1 MPHRRII
8 YYGTKN
14 QRAATRYHNMKTVR
28 LEREF
33 FVPISTSIAALTPA
47 QLIHKSSLY
56 GSCSHLHRTVS
67 ILNFHGKFELYICL
81 NFLYI
86 RITIF
91 QTAINRYYL

>member
-14 QRAATRYHNMKTVR
+14 QRAATRYHNMKIVR

-47 QLIHKSSLY
+47 RLIHKSSRYDSGLPR
-56 GSCSHLHRTVS
+56 HRMDS
-67 ILNFHGKFELYICL
+67 ILHFTGK
-81 NFLYI
+81 NMND
-86 RITIF
+86 RIGSKGV
-91 QTAINRYYL
+91 L